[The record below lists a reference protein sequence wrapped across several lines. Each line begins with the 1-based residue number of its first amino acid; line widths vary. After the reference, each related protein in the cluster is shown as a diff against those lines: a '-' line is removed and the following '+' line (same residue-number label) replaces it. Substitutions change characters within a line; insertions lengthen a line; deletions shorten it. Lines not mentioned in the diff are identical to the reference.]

1 MNLVQLLQNIGCKN
15 ARNDGMDR
23 ISSLR
28 DGRWVE
34 MFAEM
39 GYDRGE
45 FIFPDGR
52 HSSFFLVLPDGNI
65 ASADNVMCGNGFYA
79 VANELGID
87 ADAVLGEEPYGEFI
101 MHTDEDGIEDEDT
114 AISIWTPEEFQ
125 IKLQQCQQL
134 SNKQVNESKNIN
146 KKNTIRLTE
155 SELKQIITESVK
167 KIVQEELN
175 TSSYDNV
182 NETKKVYIPL
192 TINWNDILNEI
203 IGKIGENFDLN
214 ELSEYFEIEEF
225 NETDVVDIFI
235 DDIWGILPPKDSF
248 GIKEVTVNFLVALE
262 NDEFGQCVRFL
273 GKVYFQNEEDIYD
286 AILDKHGPYYAEQL
300 LHMFKDCF
308 EKNTKW
314 TQNLIENHIVYRRIG
329 NNIRVCTKTHPI
341 LK

>member
-1 MNLVQLLQNIGCKN
+1 MNLEQLLQNIGCKN

-79 VANELGID
+79 IANELGID

-134 SNKQVNESKNIN
+134 ANNQVNKLKNMN
-146 KKNTIRLTE
+146 RKNTIRLTE
-155 SELKQIITESVK
+155 SEFKSLITESVK
-167 KIVQEELN
+167 KIISERNTLKRRSLMEGISRTITIEPASIFDPEYGTNYASDYASQLMQCQNPEIQEAVKFMQSILDDISGNFEVELGGDIYGD
-175 TSSYDNV
+175 TTGPYAGD
-182 NETKKVYIPL
+182 Y
-192 TINWNDILNEI
+192 NWD
-203 IGKIGENFDLN
+203 GD
-214 ELSEYFEIEEF
+214 SCYV
-225 NETDVVDIFI
+225 DVVDWPAELDSAPENIKNT
-235 DDIWGILPPKDSF
+235 ILEIVKDY
-248 GIKEVTVNFLVALE
+248 VDE
-262 NDEFGQCVRFL
+262 N
-273 GKVYFQNEEDIYD
+273 NEEWSIY
-286 AILDKHGPYYAEQL
+286 
-300 LHMFKDCF
+300 
-308 EKNTKW
+308 
-314 TQNLIENHIVYRRIG
+314 G
-329 NNIRVCTKTHPI
+329 NSWN
-341 LK
+341 

>member
-79 VANELGID
+79 IANELGID
-87 ADAVLGEEPYGEFI
+87 ADAVLGKEPYGEFI
-101 MHTDEDGIEDEDT
+101 MYTDEDGIEDEDT

-134 SNKQVNESKNIN
+134 ANKQFNETKNMN

-155 SELKQIITESVK
+155 SELKSLIAESVK
-167 KIVQEELN
+167 KIIYEHNTLKRRPLMEGLSRTITVEALSLFDPEYGTDYASQLMQCQVPEIQEAVKYMQSIL
-175 TSSYDNV
+175 
-182 NETKKVYIPL
+182 
-192 TINWNDILNEI
+192 NDIS
-203 IGKIGENFDLN
+203 GD
-214 ELSEYFEIEEF
+214 FEIELGGDIYGDTTGPYAGEY
-225 NETDVVDIFI
+225 EWDGDTCYVDVVD
-235 DDIWGILPPKDSF
+235 WPAELDSAPEN
-248 GIKEVTVNFLVALE
+248 IKNTVLE
-262 NDEFGQCVRFL
+262 IVKEYVEEN
-273 GKVYFQNEEDIYD
+273 NEEWSIY
-286 AILDKHGPYYAEQL
+286 
-300 LHMFKDCF
+300 
-308 EKNTKW
+308 
-314 TQNLIENHIVYRRIG
+314 G
-329 NNIRVCTKTHPI
+329 NNWN
-341 LK
+341 

>member
-79 VANELGID
+79 IANELGID

-101 MHTDEDGIEDEDT
+101 MYTDEDGIEDEDT

-134 SNKQVNESKNIN
+134 SNNQVNESRNAN

-155 SELKQIITESVK
+155 SELKKVIAESVK
-167 KIVQEELN
+167 KIIYECNTFKRRPLMEGISRTMTIEPGYIFEPGYTTEDYASQLMQCQNPEIQEAVKFMQSILDDISGDFEVELGGNIYGDKTGPYAGEYEWDGDSCYVDVINWPAELDSAPENIKN
-175 TSSYDNV
+175 TVLEIVKDYV
-182 NETKKVYIPL
+182 NE
-192 TINWNDILNEI
+192 N
-203 IGKIGENFDLN
+203 
-214 ELSEYFEIEEF
+214 
-225 NETDVVDIFI
+225 
-235 DDIWGILPPKDSF
+235 
-248 GIKEVTVNFLVALE
+248 
-262 NDEFGQCVRFL
+262 
-273 GKVYFQNEEDIYD
+273 NEEWSIY
-286 AILDKHGPYYAEQL
+286 
-300 LHMFKDCF
+300 
-308 EKNTKW
+308 
-314 TQNLIENHIVYRRIG
+314 
-329 NNIRVCTKTHPI
+329 NNSWN
-341 LK
+341 

>member
-79 VANELGID
+79 IANELGID

-134 SNKQVNESKNIN
+134 SDMQVNESRNAN

-155 SELKQIITESVK
+155 SELKKVIVESVK
-167 KIVQEELN
+167 KILKEAHPYPDWVYIVCDGSSCYGIYASDLDEELKN
-175 TSSYDNV
+175 GAEILKGPFRNWDD
-182 NETKKVYIPL
+182 KV
-192 TINWNDILNEI
+192 D
-203 IGKIGENFDLN
+203 G
-214 ELSEYFEIEEF
+214 
-225 NETDVVDIFI
+225 
-235 DDIWGILPPKDSF
+235 
-248 GIKEVTVNFLVALE
+248 
-262 NDEFGQCVRFL
+262 
-273 GKVYFQNEEDIYD
+273 
-286 AILDKHGPYYAEQL
+286 
-300 LHMFKDCF
+300 
-308 EKNTKW
+308 
-314 TQNLIENHIVYRRIG
+314 LIEQYNDQLNGTSMYR
-329 NNIRVCTKTHPI
+329 
-341 LK
+341 

>member
-15 ARNDGMDR
+15 ARNDGMDK

-87 ADAVLGEEPYGEFI
+87 ADAILGEEPYGDFI
-101 MHTDEDGIEDEDT
+101 MYTDEDGIEDEDT

-125 IKLQQCQQL
+125 MKIQQCQRL
-134 SNKQVNESKNIN
+134 MGNQVNESKNKN

-167 KIVQEELN
+167 KVLNEKVNYFGQQIIELPGIPS
-175 TSSYDNV
+175 TISIM
-182 NETKKVYIPL
+182 EYIRENNGPTVGKMQFSFENGKMLICTPL
-192 TINWNDILNEI
+192 TQDDDILEYYLEEYPLESWHDISGMKRIRCDHGWICYIN
-203 IGKIGENFDLN
+203 NRFYH
-214 ELSEYFEIEEF
+214 LS
-225 NETDVVDIFI
+225 
-235 DDIWGILPPKDSF
+235 
-248 GIKEVTVNFLVALE
+248 
-262 NDEFGQCVRFL
+262 
-273 GKVYFQNEEDIYD
+273 
-286 AILDKHGPYYAEQL
+286 
-300 LHMFKDCF
+300 
-308 EKNTKW
+308 
-314 TQNLIENHIVYRRIG
+314 
-329 NNIRVCTKTHPI
+329 
-341 LK
+341 